1 MEYHLPS
8 CTFDDSTNC
17 ASCRVDSVVLH
28 TPQVDKLKKVVL
40 LLKAVTFHLPF
51 LQLINSKWQHKIT

>member
-1 MEYHLPS
+1 MEYLSPR
-8 CTFDDSTNC
+8 TFDDSTNY

-40 LLKAVTFHLPF
+40 LLKSVSFHLPF
-51 LQLINSKWQHKIT
+51 